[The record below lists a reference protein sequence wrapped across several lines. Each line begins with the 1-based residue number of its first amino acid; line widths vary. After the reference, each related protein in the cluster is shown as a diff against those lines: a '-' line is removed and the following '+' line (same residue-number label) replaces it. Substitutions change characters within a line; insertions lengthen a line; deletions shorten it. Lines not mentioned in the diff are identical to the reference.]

1 MTRFPD
7 AHDLIQ
13 RHDLLPQ
20 GAAVGIAVSG
30 GADSMGLL
38 DLLAD
43 LASASRLRL
52 VVVHLDHGFRPD
64 AADDARFVADAA
76 RARGIPFHGGKIEIL
91 AKGNLEALAR
101 RARYGFFAEVASRL
115 GLERI
120 ALGHTADDQVE
131 TLLERLLRGA
141 GRTGLA
147 AMQPIRDAEGVLLLR
162 PFLSTSREAIRVD
175 LAARGISHREDPMK
189 QDTRFTR
196 VRIRQ
201 EILPHL
207 RTLSPGL
214 DEILLRTAEVLG
226 EEEAF
231 LARLADEALVASLR
245 PVKFGIDRGETRLDR
260 AVLRRV
266 PRPVLRRCLRAAA
279 ARTAGAAAGAWA
291 AGHRHLEA
299 IEELLGAGRT
309 GDHLH
314 LPLGLSVHLEREH
327 LVFTPARETGPAP
340 VPEVEVAVPGIT
352 RVDALGIVVAAARH
366 PRSEVVVDLAR
377 ASSAAILD
385 AESIRGAIRVRTRR
399 DGDRMTPLGMT
410 GSKKLQDLLSD
421 AKIPRRLRD
430 AVPIL
435 VDDEGILWAAGVRQA
450 DRTRVGPETREV
462 VRIEIR
468 TLEEPGPEEAA

>member
-13 RHDLLPQ
+13 RHGLLPE

-38 DLLAD
+38 DFLAD
-43 LASASRLRL
+43 LAPARRLRL
-52 VVVHLDHGFRPD
+52 VVLHLDHGFRTE

-76 RARGIPFHGGKIEIL
+76 RARGLPFHGGQIRIL

-101 RARYGFFAEVASRL
+101 RARYGFFAEAAARL
-115 GLERI
+115 GVDRI

-147 AMQPIRDAEGVLLLR
+147 AMQPIRDAEGILLLR
-162 PFLSTSREAIRVD
+162 PFLSTRREAIRAD
-175 LAARGISHREDPMK
+175 LSSRGIMFREDAMN
-189 QDTRFTR
+189 QDSRFTR

-231 LARLADEALVASLR
+231 LTRLADEALVAALR
-245 PVKFGIDRGETRLDR
+245 PVRFGIDRGETRLDR

-279 ARTAGAAAGAWA
+279 ARTAGAAAGATA

-299 IEELLGAGRT
+299 IEELLSAGRT

-314 LPLGLSVHLEREH
+314 LPLGLSVHLERDL

-340 VPEVEVAVPGIT
+340 VPESEVAVPGIT
-352 RVDALGIVVAAARH
+352 RVDALGIVVVTSRH
-366 PRSEVVVDLAR
+366 PRTEVVVDLAR
-377 ASSAAILD
+377 GGGAAVLDAAAI
-385 AESIRGAIRVRTRR
+385 RGPIRVRTRR
-399 DGDRMTPLGMT
+399 DGDRMTPLGMS

-435 VDDEGILWAAGVRQA
+435 VDDEGILWAAGIRQA
-450 DRTRVGPETREV
+450 HRSRVGPETREV
-462 VRIEIR
+462 IRIEIR
-468 TLEEPGPEEAA
+468 TLEEPGPQEAA